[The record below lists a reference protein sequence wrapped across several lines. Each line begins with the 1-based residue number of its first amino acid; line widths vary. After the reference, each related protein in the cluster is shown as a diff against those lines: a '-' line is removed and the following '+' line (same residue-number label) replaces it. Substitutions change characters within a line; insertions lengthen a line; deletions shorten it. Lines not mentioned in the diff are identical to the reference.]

1 MSKYGPPIFNPPTF
15 HPQNSATYSVP
26 NLKPVA
32 EDEMCEN

>member
-15 HPQNSATYSVP
+15 HLQNSATYCVP

-32 EDEMCEN
+32 KNTL